1 MNDYVTWLQE
11 TLTALGYEPGAID
24 GIAGEQT
31 AAAVCAF
38 QSDQELAVDGLVGE
52 LTNQAL
58 LDALQAKVTPTPAAN
73 DTPHFGPHEFACE
86 CGCGLDVVP
95 ALKAFAE
102 NLRSAFGWP
111 LTISSGARCP
121 VVNREVGGV
130 PDSCHLSGEAFDA
143 YFGGHMN
150 ADLLVRMADF
160 AVSQNIGVIRY
171 PNQLFCHFQIYP
183 RNDEIR

>member
-11 TLTALGYEPGAID
+11 TLAALGYDPGPID

-38 QSDQELAVDGLVGE
+38 QSDRELAVDGEVGE

-58 LDALQAKVTPTPAAN
+58 LDALRARIPTPAN
-73 DTPHFGPHEFACE
+73 GETPHFGPHEFACE
-86 CGCGLDVVP
+86 CGCGLDVV
-95 ALKAFAE
+95 ASLKAFAE
-102 NLRSAFGWP
+102 NLRNAFGWP

-150 ADLLVRMADF
+150 AELLVRMADF

-183 RNDEIR
+183 RNDVIR